1 MTILNRTLFG
11 APPASPPSVSSHAKV
26 VDALGRA
33 IVAGELAE
41 DEILPGDLALT
52 AQFAVSR
59 TVLREA
65 MKTLAAKGLIRAK
78 SRVGTQ
84 VNRREAWN
92 FVDRDV
98 IAWRMQK
105 GMDAE
110 FVRQLSEM
118 RLALEPATAALA
130 ARHATQDEI
139 IRLYNIAARMDDV
152 GHTRESFAKVDLDF
166 HLAIAAMSRNP
177 FIRSVSSLVEAA
189 LAVSFQISSPALSA
203 QGISQSASV
212 HLRIARA
219 IADRDEETAAAAMR
233 IVIGEGVDR
242 ACAALE
248 RSPDGNV

>member
-1 MTILNRTLFG
+1 MKILNRTLFG
-11 APPASPPSVSSHAKV
+11 AIPATSHAKV

-41 DEILPGDLALT
+41 DEVLPGDPVLT
-52 AQFAVSR
+52 ARFDVSR

-84 VNRREAWN
+84 VNRRELWN

-98 IAWRMQK
+98 IAWRMQR
-105 GMDAE
+105 GVDTE

-130 ARHATQDEI
+130 ARHATSDEI
-139 IRLYNIAARMDDV
+139 IRLYNIAARMDDRS
-152 GHTRESFAKVDLDF
+152 HTRESFAEVDLEF
-166 HLAIAAMSRNP
+166 HLAVAAMSRNP

-189 LAVSFQISSPALSA
+189 LAVSFRISSPALSPER
-203 QGISQSASV
+203 IMQSAST
-212 HLRIARA
+212 HLRIARV
-219 IADRDEETAAAAMR
+219 IADHDEEGAAAAMR
-233 IVIGEGVDR
+233 QVIVEGAERACEALAREGGGAIVI
-242 ACAALE
+242 
-248 RSPDGNV
+248 S